1 MKKISVF
8 ILTIFLANW
17 IPVYAQ
23 DTEKEEVPTE
33 NITLNYFKNDLP
45 YTAKAN
51 KEFQFLAFFITQGV
65 SSNFYPESSL
75 FNGQLVGRL
84 FGQNSS
90 TTSDTAT
97 AYYVEQRIIP
107 FFIYQPKLFNG
118 KAILR
123 ASFEIDWTWGDQA
136 YGLSGNKGSAIS
148 ADQVNIQTQN
158 LELELIPYKNWAINI
173 GLQRLYDTPF
183 NPYRTYFDKMT
194 TTGYRL
200 AYWGTD
206 AVGVSV
212 RWNRDY
218 SQTKIGYYKLYENN
232 AQDDDDVTLMEL
244 VYRKKLSQKWNLG
257 GSIYYLKDRAKGL
270 GGVSVF
276 GQGLNSTLA
285 NYNGAFNF
293 NMATNEYKADVAW
306 IGTFFSRNPDFWL
319 DRYLVTGFLNY
330 NLGTVE
336 TKEAG
341 SWNKKADIGGM
352 AANLRA
358 AYRYGQTVNDFFS
371 VDLIYT
377 TGDGDGL
384 DNDKYS
390 GVITGNTWGMPASI
404 FCSSGAYLLFPHL
417 NVVNRFTPV
426 VSDISNMGYG
436 LTGGTANLY
445 RDIIPH
451 KLNAKIGAAMAYSS
465 VKPQDAG
472 KYLGTELNA
481 SLKYSLGPFMSF
493 ELHGAYMWLG
503 NFFDSNDTSHGTDIN
518 GIYNIDRPTDPW
530 TVFLVYKWLMF

>member
-1 MKKISVF
+1 MKKISVI
-8 ILTIFLANW
+8 ILSVFLAGW
-17 IPVYAQ
+17 SPIYAQ
-23 DTEKEEVPTE
+23 EEEKEEVPADGT
-33 NITLNYFKNDLP
+33 TLNYFRNDLP

-90 TTSDTAT
+90 TTSDTVT

-158 LELELIPYKNWAINI
+158 IELELIPYKNWAINL

-194 TTGYRL
+194 TTGYRM

-218 SQTKIGYYKLYENN
+218 SQSKAGFYKLYENN
-232 AQDDDDVTLMEL
+232 AQDQDDVTLMEL
-244 VYRKKLSQKWNLG
+244 VYRKKLSMLWNLG
-257 GSIYYLKDRAKGL
+257 GSVYYLTDRAKGQ

-276 GQGLNSTLA
+276 GQGLNSTLV
-285 NYNGAFNF
+285 NYNGGFNF
-293 NMATNEYKADVAW
+293 GLPTNEYEADVAW
-306 IGTFFSRNPDFWL
+306 LGAFFSRNPDFWL
-319 DRYLVTGFLNY
+319 DRVLVTGFFNY
-330 NLGTVE
+330 NLGTVD
-336 TKEAG
+336 TKENGTWA
-341 SWNKKADIGGM
+341 KKADIGGM
-352 AANLRA
+352 AANLRG
-358 AYRYGQTVNDFFS
+358 AYRYGQTVNDLFS
-371 VDLIYT
+371 LDLIYT
-377 TGDGDGL
+377 TGDGDGI
-384 DNDKYS
+384 DNGKYS

-404 FCSSGAYLLFPHL
+404 FISSGAYLLFPHA
-417 NVVNRFTPV
+417 NVVNRFTPAIA
-426 VSDISNMGYG
+426 DISNMGYG

-445 RDIIPH
+445 RDLIPH
-451 KLNAKIGAAMAYSS
+451 QLNAKIGAAMAYSS
-465 VKPQDAG
+465 VAPQDAG
-472 KYLGTELNA
+472 KYMGTELNA
-481 SLKYSLGPFMSF
+481 ALKYSFGPFMSL
-493 ELHGAYMWLG
+493 ELHGAYLWLG
-503 NFFDSNDTSHGTDIN
+503 DFYDSNDTSHGTDIN
-518 GIYNIDRPTDPW
+518 GIYNIDRPVDPW

>member
-1 MKKISVF
+1 MKKIT
-8 ILTIFLANW
+8 ILIFVLFLLNW
-17 IPVYAQ
+17 LPTSAQ
-23 DTEKEEVPTE
+23 DTEKKDVVLKDTT
-33 NITLNYFKNDLP
+33 INYFKNELP
-45 YTAKAN
+45 YTSKVN

-90 TTSDTAT
+90 TTSDSLTT
-97 AYYVEQRIIP
+97 HYVEQRIIP

-148 ADQVNIQTQN
+148 ADEVNIQTQN
-158 LELELIPYKNWAINI
+158 IELELIPHKNWAINL

-183 NPYRTYFDKMT
+183 NPYRTFFDKMT
-194 TTGYRL
+194 QTGYRL

-206 AVGVSV
+206 AVGIST

-218 SQTKIGYYKLYENN
+218 SQTKAGFYKLYENN
-232 AQDDDDVTLMEL
+232 AQDDDDVTLTEL
-244 VYRKKLSQKWNLG
+244 VYRKKLSMMWNLG
-257 GSIYYLKDRAKGL
+257 GSVYYLRDRGKGR

-276 GQGLNSTLA
+276 SQGLNSTLV
-285 NYNGAFNF
+285 NYNGGFNF
-293 NMATNEYKADVAW
+293 NLGTNLYKADIAW
-306 IGTFFSRNPDFWL
+306 IGTFFSRNPNFCL
-319 DRYLVTGFLNY
+319 DRYLLTGFLNY
-330 NLGTVE
+330 NLGTVD
-336 TKEAG
+336 TKESGAWG
-341 SWNKKADIGGM
+341 KKADIGGL
-352 AANLRA
+352 AANFRA
-358 AYRYGQTVNDFFS
+358 AYRYGQTLNDYFS

-384 DNDKYS
+384 DNNKYS

-404 FCSSGAYLLFPHL
+404 FISSGAYILFPHA

-436 LTGGTANLY
+436 LTAGTANFY

-451 KLNAKIGAAMAYSS
+451 KLNAKVGAAMAYSA

-472 KYLGTELNA
+472 NYMGMELNA
-481 SLKYSLGPFMSF
+481 ALKYSFGPFMSL
-493 ELHGAYMWLG
+493 ELHGANMWLG
-503 NFFDSNDTSHGTDIN
+503 NFFDSNDKSHGTDIN
-518 GIYNIDRPTDPW
+518 GIYNTARPTDPW